1 MVKRY
6 LNLVNMKTYL
16 VPVDFSDA
24 AFNAADFAA
33 QLSHQSDV
41 KTIILMNAY
50 YISAYETMLP
60 NPDMVMLRPQ
70 DIEENSA
77 DRIAQL
83 EKLKRKLAKKVREGV
98 EIKVRLNLSH
108 LLRAVVD
115 VVADDKVDMVFLGSV
130 GNSTVREGTVGI
142 GDHVIKVSK
151 ASLVPVMVVPP
162 DYRYSLI
169 DNAVLACDFK
179 KVKENVPMGILH
191 KLLGKQAIKLQVLN
205 VDAAAKHAVAD
216 PEQLAEEGALHD
228 MLSAFHPQYYYIN
241 NPDVITGILD
251 FATEHQ
257 AQLVIALPHT
267 YSFLQ
272 ALLHNSI
279 SQQLA
284 KNSTVPVLL
293 LK

>member
-1 MVKRY
+1 
-6 LNLVNMKTYL
+6 MKTYL

-77 DRIAQL
+77 DRITQL
-83 EKLKRKLAKKVREGV
+83 EKLKKKLAKKVRDGV

-115 VVADDKVDMVFLGSV
+115 VVADEKVDMVFLGSI

-151 ASLVPVMVVPP
+151 ASSAPVMVVPP
-162 DYRYSLI
+162 DYRYGLI

-179 KVKENVPMGILH
+179 KVKESVPMGILH
-191 KLLGKQAIKLQVLN
+191 KLLGKQAIKLEVVN
-205 VDAAAKHAVAD
+205 VDAAGKHAVAD
-216 PEQLAEEGALHD
+216 PEQLAEDGALHD
-228 MLSAFHPQYYYIN
+228 MLKAFHPKYYYIN

-251 FATEHQ
+251 FATAHK
-257 AQLVIALPHT
+257 AQMVIALPHT

-284 KNSTVPVLL
+284 KNSTIPVLL

>member
-1 MVKRY
+1 
-6 LNLVNMKTYL
+6 MKTYL

-50 YISAYETMLP
+50 YISPYETMLP

-83 EKLKRKLAKKVREGV
+83 EKLKHQLAKKVRQGV
-98 EIKVRLNLSH
+98 EIKARLNLSH

-115 VVADDKVDMVFLGSV
+115 VVADEKVDLVFLGSI

-151 ASLVPVMVVPP
+151 ACPVPVMVVPP
-162 DYRYSLI
+162 NYRYSLI

-179 KVKENVPMGILH
+179 EVKENVPLGILH
-191 KLLGKQAIKLQVLN
+191 KLLGKQAIKLQVVN
-205 VDAAAKHAVAD
+205 VDAASSHNNAEAA
-216 PEQLAEEGALHD
+216 QLAEKSALYD
-228 MLSAFHPQYYYIN
+228 MLKGFHPQYYYIAN
-241 NPDVITGILD
+241 RNIITGILD
-251 FATEHQ
+251 FATEHK
-257 AQLVIALPHT
+257 AQMVVALPHT

>member
-1 MVKRY
+1 
-6 LNLVNMKTYL
+6 MKTYL

-41 KTIILMNAY
+41 ETIILMNAY
-50 YISAYETMLP
+50 YISPYETMLP

-70 DIEENSA
+70 DIEDNSA
-77 DRIAQL
+77 DRITQL

-115 VVADDKVDMVFLGSV
+115 VVADEKVDMVFLGSI

-151 ASLVPVMVVPP
+151 ASPVPVMVVPP
-162 DYRYSLI
+162 DYRYSLV

-179 KVKENVPMGILH
+179 KVKENVPLGVLH
-191 KLLGKQAIKLQVLN
+191 KVLGKQAIKLQVVN
-205 VDAAAKHAVAD
+205 VDAASRHAVAD
-216 PEQLAEEGALHD
+216 PEQLAEESALHD
-228 MLSAFHPQYYYIN
+228 MLKGFHPKYYYIN
-241 NPDVITGILD
+241 TPNVITGILD
-251 FATEHQ
+251 FAAEHN
-257 AQLVIALPHT
+257 AQMVIALPHT